1 MIYPNLQEMAE
12 RDNAFLKEVTNFVH
26 EATNLSER
34 EAFSF
39 AFTLLQVQG
48 WVKQYL
54 NEHC

>member
-54 NEHC
+54 NEYC